1 MNREKIL
8 ELVRE
13 FAKEEYSKKE
23 FVEGKSAVQ
32 VSGRVF
38 DEDDVVAL
46 VDSALD
52 FHLTAYRYND
62 EFEAGLR
69 NFFGVKYALT
79 CNSGSSANLIAV
91 SSLTSHLLKER
102 AYFSPSSLLSP

>member
-13 FAKEEYSKKE
+13 FAKEEYSNKE
-23 FVEGKSAVQ
+23 FIEGKSAVP

-38 DEDDVVAL
+38 DEDDIATL

-52 FHLTAYRYND
+52 FHLTTYRYNY
-62 EFEAGLR
+62 EFEKSLR
-69 NFFGVKYALT
+69 DYQKYLT
-79 CNSGSSANLIAV
+79 QV
-91 SSLTSHLLKER
+91 RTVFDSLNE
-102 AYFSPSSLLSP
+102 AYDKRINTD